1 MGEYGRTVGETSGA
15 VGGGG
20 RGGSSDPFDAVMGT
34 LSDVFDQILA
44 LPTEVVV
51 LLVAVVIIGGFLM
64 SLRTA

>member
-20 RGGSSDPFDAVMGT
+20 GGGSSDPFGAVMSKV
-34 LSDVFDQILA
+34 SDLFDQIFA
-44 LPTEVVV
+44 LPTEIVVV
-51 LLVAVVIIGGFLM
+51 FAAVVIIGGVLM